1 MSRLRRDCV
10 GYLPMELYL
19 LVKHVQYSTYLYCP
33 RCLAIISP
41 LTQSRLTITR
51 CVPSRLPVAKSSRTF
66 IFSCIPL
73 FQPPK
78 ALSLA
83 PHIFTVRAVTAETGQ
98 AGEQTGTRTDW
109 IISGR
114 TLMFAICAAQCMAAA
129 LKYWTSTALLRRFC
143 GQSALQQMNRQ
154 GQGLLESAPTT
165 WGSFEAEEGP

>member
-1 MSRLRRDCV
+1 MSFLAPRLRWLSAGGAEPAHETR
-10 GYLPMELYL
+10 P
-19 LVKHVQYSTYLYCP
+19 VQYVPLLPKMSCNHLCAYTVTVDNHSP
-33 RCLAIISP
+33 RSLETA
-41 LTQSRLTITR
+41 RGK
-51 CVPSRLPVAKSSRTF
+51 VASN
-66 IFSCIPL
+66 IAFSCIPL

-83 PHIFTVRAVTAETGQ
+83 PHIFTVRAVTADTGQ
-98 AGEQTGTRTDW
+98 AGEQMGTRTDW

-114 TLMFAICAAQCMAAA
+114 TLMLAICAAQCMAAA
-129 LKYWTSTALLRRFC
+129 LKYWTSTALPRRFC